1 MELTITIPDDV
12 QANIGKL
19 ITRGK
24 YKDEKDFINQAVA
37 TLLMA
42 EKQASMF
49 SLPAAES

>member
-19 ITRGK
+19 IKQNK
-24 YKDEKDFINQAVA
+24 YKDEKEFINRAVA

-42 EKQASMF
+42 EQQASLF
-49 SLPAAES
+49 NISANK